1 MYTHDRG
8 VRYSLP
14 SGTDDI
20 DGKTTQSSNGR
31 RWAKFQHV
39 VLLGSFIQQQFRLI
53 PFMEKKLLRCKVD
66 RSVCLHILLVT
77 LHSLASCEDG
87 FFSKYFMYSNA
98 GGIHHYS

>member
-20 DGKTTQSSNGR
+20 DGKTMQSGNGR
-31 RWAKFQHV
+31 RWGKFQHV
-39 VLLGSFIQQQFRLI
+39 VLLGGFIQQQFPLI
-53 PFMEKKLLRCKVD
+53 QFMEKNLLRCKVD

-77 LHSLASCEDG
+77 LHSPASCEDG
-87 FFSKYFMYSNA
+87 FFSKYFMYSNV
-98 GGIHHYS
+98 GGIHYYS

>member
-31 RWAKFQHV
+31 RWAKFSAR
-39 VLLGSFIQQQFRLI
+39 GFIRRLYSATVPTDSI
-53 PFMEKKLLRCKVD
+53 YGKKFVKVQ
-66 RSVCLHILLVT
+66 S
-77 LHSLASCEDG
+77 
-87 FFSKYFMYSNA
+87 
-98 GGIHHYS
+98 

>member
-31 RWAKFQHV
+31 RWAKFQLV
-39 VLLGSFIQQQFRLI
+39 VLLGDFIQQQFRLI
-53 PFMEKKLLRCKVD
+53 PLMEKKFVKVQ
-66 RSVCLHILLVT
+66 S
-77 LHSLASCEDG
+77 
-87 FFSKYFMYSNA
+87 
-98 GGIHHYS
+98 

>member
-8 VRYSLP
+8 ERYSLP

-39 VLLGSFIQQQFRLI
+39 VFIRRLYPAI
-53 PFMEKKLLRCKVD
+53 VPTDSTYGKKCVKVQ
-66 RSVCLHILLVT
+66 S
-77 LHSLASCEDG
+77 
-87 FFSKYFMYSNA
+87 
-98 GGIHHYS
+98 

>member
-39 VLLGSFIQQQFRLI
+39 VLLGSFYSATVPTDSIYG
-53 PFMEKKLLRCKVD
+53 KKIVKVQ
-66 RSVCLHILLVT
+66 S
-77 LHSLASCEDG
+77 
-87 FFSKYFMYSNA
+87 
-98 GGIHHYS
+98 